1 MRILVVDDEYVSRT
15 KLKVLLTKYG
25 DCDAAPDGD
34 IALRL
39 LAKSYQEGMP
49 YDLVTMDINMPGMSG
64 QEVVRGIRELEDKQ
78 ADTGRRIESKI
89 LMITA
94 SDDSKEIMSSFRE
107 GAEWYLVKPVT
118 PDKVVEAMKKLDVTP
133 GPFSP
138 SPRPAEPAA
147 AEPDDV
153 PAAEKALVA
162 MPDPNAIDCNDVDME
177 FWGEYESSTVAK
189 LEELEAAAMAIER
202 GEDVESA
209 SREVMRTLHS
219 LKGEAGMIGLLA
231 VQQVCHEVES
241 LFRDEGRDVS
251 QSTDL
256 LLKTKDWIESAVR
269 YCEKVRGA
277 AC

>member
-39 LAKSYQEGMP
+39 LARSYQEGMP

-64 QEVVRGIRELEDKQ
+64 QEVVRNIRELEDKQ

-133 GPFSP
+133 GPFSQA
-138 SPRPAEPAA
+138 PRPAEPAA
-147 AEPDDV
+147 DGGVAADAESP
-153 PAAEKALVA
+153 LVA
-162 MPDPNAIDCNDVDME
+162 MPDPNTVDCSDVDME

-189 LEELEAAAMAIER
+189 LEELEAAAMALER
-202 GEDVESA
+202 GEEIESS

-231 VQQVCHEVES
+231 VQQVCHDVES

-269 YCEKVRGA
+269 HCEKVRGA

>member
-39 LAKSYQEGMP
+39 LARSYQEGMP

-64 QEVVRGIRELEDKQ
+64 QEVVRNIRELEDKQ

-118 PDKVVEAMKKLDVTP
+118 PDKVVEAMQKLDVTP
-133 GPFSP
+133 GPFSQTA
-138 SPRPAEPAA
+138 RPVEPAA
-147 AEPDDV
+147 DAGDASDAESP
-153 PAAEKALVA
+153 LVA
-162 MPDPNAIDCNDVDME
+162 MPDPNAVDCSDVDME

-189 LEELEAAAMAIER
+189 LEELEAAAMALER
-202 GEDVESA
+202 GEEIESS

-231 VQQVCHEVES
+231 VQQVCHDVES

-269 YCEKVRGA
+269 HCEKVRGA